1 MKFCKYNSLTN
12 HDVTKFINLVVMND
26 LSGGEFVATE
36 KAHGANFG
44 LHFNGTEYRSS
55 KRSGINGVDENF
67 HGAVKLRLDFAGQV
81 EALYN
86 YIWLVHKLEDG
97 FDLAIRG
104 EVIGGMYKGVQAN
117 NASRVQKEVQYSINN
132 EFIVFD
138 IEINGEPVSYNA
150 FESLC
155 MKFSFTQCP
164 ELKRGTLQ
172 ELLAMNNEFDSVIP
186 ALYGNENFEGNT
198 TEGFVIRPVYGER
211 FLPNGTRVI
220 IKSKNAKFKENGG
233 KKVRKSAVHL
243 TDEENALATDLT
255 AYFTENR
262 ISNVLSKEAEIKGW
276 KDFPKLAGLFF
287 QDAVEDFNQDT
298 DANLK
303 ETLGD
308 NWKAFVGVAKFV
320 SDSMLREVF
329 KQKL

>member
-1 MKFCKYNSLTN
+1 MKFNKYNSLTN

-26 LSGGEFVATE
+26 LSAGEFVATE

-67 HGAVKLRLDFAGQV
+67 HGSVKIAADYEQCVA
-81 EALYN
+81 ALYN

-117 NASRVQKEVQYSINN
+117 HASRVQKEVEYSINN

-220 IKSKNAKFKENGG
+220 IKSKNSKFKENGG

-243 TDEENALATDLT
+243 TDGEHAIGEQLT
-255 AYFTENR
+255 TYFTEQR
-262 ISNVLSKEAEIKGW
+262 ISNVLSKHPVIQGW

-287 QDAVEDFNQDT
+287 QDALEDFESMEPVAIKDV
-298 DANLK
+298 
-303 ETLGD
+303 LGD
-308 NWKAFVGVAKFV
+308 NWKPFVGVYKAV

>member
-1 MKFCKYNSLTN
+1 MKFNKYNSLTN

-26 LSGGEFVATE
+26 LATGEFVATE

-67 HGAVKLRLDFAGQV
+67 HGSVKIAADYEQCVA
-81 EALYN
+81 ALYN

-104 EVIGGMYKGVQAN
+104 EVIGGMFKGVQAN
-117 NASRVQKEVQYSINN
+117 HASRVQKEVEYSINN

-172 ELLAMNNEFDSVIP
+172 ELLEMNNEFDSVIP

-211 FLPNGTRVI
+211 YLPNGARVI
-220 IKSKNAKFKENGG
+220 IKSKNSKFKENGG
-233 KKVRKSAVHL
+233 KKVKKSSVHL
-243 TDEENALATDLT
+243 TDSENALATDLT
-255 AYFTENR
+255 AFMCVNR
-262 ISNVLSKEAEIKGW
+262 ISNLFSKYAEITGW
-276 KDFPKLAGLFF
+276 KDFPKFAGLLF
-287 QDAVEDFNQDT
+287 QDTVEDFN
-298 DANLK
+298 AERSCNLK
-303 ETLGD
+303 EDLGD

-320 SDSMLREVF
+320 SDSMLREEF
-329 KQKL
+329 KKKL